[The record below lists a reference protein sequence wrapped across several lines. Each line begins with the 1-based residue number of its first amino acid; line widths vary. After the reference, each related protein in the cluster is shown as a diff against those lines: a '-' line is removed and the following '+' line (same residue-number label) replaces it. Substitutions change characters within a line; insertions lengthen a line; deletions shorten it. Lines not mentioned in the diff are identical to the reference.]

1 MPTQQDIYGKIEAGK
16 VIEFPVTVPII
27 EARGHTVYQYSPVC
41 FEAAPSYHAP
51 TEKLAQTL
59 KVVNN
64 VIHVSYMKQPKALEE
79 ILNSFRISPV
89 QRKLIQEIDGTT
101 QRVIQTLIE
110 HMVENQINRL
120 GAQRGYSTINNAL
133 SRYTNSSVDT
143 FKKEAAFIQAALDAA
158 WTNLIAYMQDVQ
170 SGQRPVPVTVA
181 EVEAVLAIPTWA
193 DFK

>member
-1 MPTQQDIYGKIEAGK
+1 MPIQKDVYGKIEAGK

-27 EARGHTVYQYSPVC
+27 EARGHTVFQYSPAV

-51 TEKLAQTL
+51 TETLTQTL

-79 ILNSFRISPV
+79 ILNSFRVSPV
-89 QRKLIQEIDGTT
+89 QRKLIQEIDAST
-101 QRVIQTLIE
+101 QRVVEALVE
-110 HMVENQINRL
+110 RYVENQINRL

-133 SRYTNSSVDT
+133 SRYTNSSVQT
-143 FKKEAAFIQAALDAA
+143 FKKEAAFIQAALDTA
-158 WTNLIAYMQDVQ
+158 WTNLIAFMQDVK
-170 SGQRPVPVTVA
+170 SGHRPVPVSMA
-181 EVEAVLAIPTWA
+181 EIEAVLAIPTWA